1 MNILFLTIGK
11 MDNIQ
16 EYSLYPDLL
25 REFRKNGHTVYAVCA
40 RERRSGLPT
49 ELSEESGIHVLR
61 VRIGNITKT
70 NLIEKGISTVTV
82 QQCFRSAID
91 RYLKGV
97 RFDLIVYSTPPITF
111 CSLVRYLK
119 KRDNASTYLILKD
132 IFPQNA
138 VDLGMFGKKNPIY
151 LYFRRQERELYR
163 ISDRIGCMSKGNMR
177 YVTEH
182 NPELDPKKVVLC
194 PNAIEIRPQQT
205 VNTSQV
211 REKYGI
217 PHNALTILFGGNL
230 GKPQGIDFLISCLIK
245 EKDRQDVFFLIAGSG
260 TEYEKLQKAIEEEK
274 LSNTCLIER
283 LNSEDYNTLTAA
295 CDVGLIVLDRR
306 FTIPNYPSR
315 ILSYMQE
322 GRPILAATDPATDL
336 RQTLEEGGFGWW
348 CPSDDPV
355 AFDCLIDAILSEKS
369 NLSEH
374 GARGRA
380 YLEQHF
386 NVSRCVKSI
395 CSDRKQKTLI
405 VSRCFFPSVHRG
417 GTAIS
422 ATNLAKTLSEYM
434 DVSVMTVSYESGSKA
449 AFKEVHEGK
458 NRLFDCDVY
467 YLGKSKAS
475 LLNRTMSTIAPDMI
489 YICSLFSADYT
500 IPALRFAKK
509 HKLPVVLAPHG
520 ELHCEALRHK
530 KLKKYCYLTILKLSG
545 LMNQVRFHATSSEE
559 AEQILKSFPNAEV
572 NEVQNLPRQLSAM
585 KRTRIKMSGTLR
597 AAAVCR
603 VHPIKGLDRAIQV
616 MRDVSANVEYDIY
629 GPIEDKAYHA
639 ACISL
644 AKELPPNISVHF
656 HGAVK
661 PEELP
666 AIFSDTDVF
675 LLPTKTENYCYA
687 IVEALFC
694 GIPAIISNGT
704 PWKELEEHRAGVNSD
719 TDGQYRQAIERFA
732 AMDEAQWRVWSEG
745 ASAFINERLHVEETT
760 SLYLKMLGVK

>member
-1 MNILFLTIGK
+1 MNILFLTLGNVNDLSANEI
-11 MDNIQ
+11 
-16 EYSLYPDLL
+16 YPDLL
-25 REFRKNGHTVYAVCA
+25 REFRDNHHNVYIACG
-40 RERRSGLPT
+40 REKRQNLPT
-49 ELSEESGIHVLR
+49 ELCTEEGIQVLR
-61 VRIGNITKT
+61 IRIGNVTKT
-70 NLIEKGISTVTV
+70 NLIEKGISTLTV
-82 QQCFRSAID
+82 ERCFRKAID
-91 RYLKGV
+91 RYFKGV
-97 RFDLIVYSTPPITF
+97 KFDLIAYSTPPITF
-111 CSLVRYLK
+111 SSLIRYLK
-119 KRDNASTYLILKD
+119 RRDGAMTYLMLKD

-138 VDLGMFGKKNPIY
+138 VDLEMFGKKSPIY
-151 LYFRRQERELYR
+151 LYFRQRERALYR
-163 ISDRIGCMSKGNMR
+163 ISDRIGCMSEANIR
-177 YVTEH
+177 YVAEH
-182 NPELDPKKVVLC
+182 NPEVSSKRLALC
-194 PNAIEIRPQQT
+194 PNALQLRQRNA
-205 VNTSQV
+205 VDCGKV
-211 REKYGI
+211 RQKYGI
-217 PHNALTILFGGNL
+217 PSDRVVFLFGGNL
-230 GKPQGIDFLISCLIK
+230 GKPQGIDFLIDCLRK
-245 EKDRQDVFFLIAGSG
+245 ECDREDAFFVIAGSG
-260 TEYEKLQKAIEEEK
+260 TEFGRLQDFIDRDKPQNVILLEK
-274 LSNTCLIER
+274 LSTG
-283 LNSEDYNTLTAA
+283 DYNALTSA
-295 CDVGLIVLDRR
+295 CDVGLLFLDYR

-315 ILSYMQE
+315 ILPYMQE
-322 GRPILAATDPATDL
+322 GKPVLAATDTASDIKDTLTD
-336 RQTLEEGGFGWW
+336 GGCGWW
-348 CPSDDPV
+348 CPSNDVD
-355 AFDCLIDAILSEKS
+355 AFDRTLSQVLSHREHLAEYGS
-369 NLSEH
+369 N
-374 GARGRA
+374 GRR
-380 YLEQHF
+380 YLEAHF
-386 NVSRCVKSI
+386 DVRNVAKNVFSQLCPRL
-395 CSDRKQKTLI
+395 LI
-405 VSRCFFPSVHRG
+405 VSQCFYPSVNRG

-585 KRTRIKMSGTLR
+585 KRTRIKKSGTLR

-675 LLPTKTENYCYA
+675 LLPTKSENYCYA